1 MSMNNKGLGRGL
13 DALFQGARPADEAP
27 RAAEETSPYVLL
39 SCDALKPNPNQP
51 RTSFSEE
58 SLRSL
63 SESMRAQG
71 ILQPIIARATK
82 FQGIYEIIA
91 GERRWRAAKMA
102 GLRQVPVIVRE
113 MDDGEA
119 LIMAL
124 IENIQREDLNPI
136 EQAKALQKLRDALM
150 ISQEAL
156 AEKLGQSRTTVT
168 RSLQLL
174 KLSEAAQED
183 IIKGRMDPAH
193 ARYLTGIDSPQAAEE
208 LRKRIVEKGLIVRQT
223 GEAAAFWREN
233 KYFPWNKPGGDLE
246 NEITKISRKDI
257 QNLATQIG
265 ASLNCK
271 TQISGDINKGHISL
285 AYESNEQ
292 LFELLDKLGMTIAN

>member
-13 DALFQGARPADEAP
+13 DALFHGARPVEEAP
-27 RAAEETSPYVLL
+27 RTSEEPSPYMLL

-71 ILQPIIARATK
+71 ILQPIIARTTK

-102 GLRQVPVIVRE
+102 GLKQVPVVVRE
-113 MDDGEA
+113 MDDGDA
-119 LIMAL
+119 VIMAL

-168 RSLQLL
+168 RTLQLL

-193 ARYLTGIDSPQAAEE
+193 ARYLTGIDSPEAAEE

-223 GEAAAFWREN
+223 AEAAAFWREN
-233 KYFPWNKPGGDLE
+233 KYFPWSKQDGDLE
-246 NEITKISRKDI
+246 SEIKKISNKDI
-257 QNLATQIG
+257 QNLARQIG
-265 ASLNCK
+265 TSLNCQTK
-271 TQISGDINKGHISL
+271 ISGDINKGRISL

-292 LFELLDKLGMTIAN
+292 LFELLDKLGMAVAD